1 VSQNISH
8 PPLVPLP
15 LVREAAGFI
24 AFSRLYYDASR
35 GRLGPIH
42 RLGTRKYV
50 TYSGAR
56 AYLEKFWPSVDAA
69 TLDKLLQPT
78 IVAPGA
84 N

>member
-1 VSQNISH
+1 MSHDNSQSQ
-8 PPLVPLP
+8 LVPLP

-24 AFSRLYYDASR
+24 PFSRIYYDASR

-50 TYSGAR
+50 TYAAAR
-56 AYLEKFWPSVDAA
+56 AYLETFWPSADAA
-69 TLDKLLQPT
+69 GLDKLLQPT
-78 IVAPGA
+78 IVALGA